1 MILFPA
7 IDLKDGNCVRL
18 FRGDMQQATVFHDNP
33 AEQARIFQDQGFA
46 WIHVVDLNGA
56 VAGHQV
62 NEVAISKILD
72 VVDLPIQLGGGIRSL
87 SAIEGWLKRGITRV
101 VLGTAAV
108 NNQKLVREACLEFPG
123 QVAVGIDARN
133 GNVATEGWINESSLT
148 AVELAKSLEDA
159 GVAVIIYTDIE
170 RDGALV
176 GLNVEETEHLAHAI
190 DIPIIASG
198 GVSSLEDI
206 RAIKAVANSGILG
219 VISGR
224 AIYEGTLDPASAL
237 ALCSG

>member
-72 VVDLPIQLGGGIRSL
+72 VP
-87 SAIEGWLKRGITRV
+87 
-101 VLGTAAV
+101 LGTIKSRINRARL
-108 NNQKLVREACLEFPG
+108 QLQEKL
-123 QVAVGIDARN
+123 
-133 GNVATEGWINESSLT
+133 
-148 AVELAKSLEDA
+148 KSVYKDRRTT
-159 GVAVIIYTDIE
+159 I
-170 RDGALV
+170 
-176 GLNVEETEHLAHAI
+176 
-190 DIPIIASG
+190 
-198 GVSSLEDI
+198 
-206 RAIKAVANSGILG
+206 
-219 VISGR
+219 
-224 AIYEGTLDPASAL
+224 
-237 ALCSG
+237 

>member
-123 QVAVGIDARN
+123 QVAVGRRKRPSPPHLDSRTARTCRSTN
-133 GNVATEGWINESSLT
+133 PKQRPCPPTSR
-148 AVELAKSLEDA
+148 LAP
-159 GVAVIIYTDIE
+159 
-170 RDGALV
+170 R
-176 GLNVEETEHLAHAI
+176 
-190 DIPIIASG
+190 
-198 GVSSLEDI
+198 
-206 RAIKAVANSGILG
+206 R
-219 VISGR
+219 
-224 AIYEGTLDPASAL
+224 
-237 ALCSG
+237 

>member
-1 MILFPA
+1 M
-7 IDLKDGNCVRL
+7 
-18 FRGDMQQATVFHDNP
+18 
-33 AEQARIFQDQGFA
+33 
-46 WIHVVDLNGA
+46 
-56 VAGHQV
+56 
-62 NEVAISKILD
+62 
-72 VVDLPIQLGGGIRSL
+72 
-87 SAIEGWLKRGITRV
+87 
-101 VLGTAAV
+101 GTAAV
-108 NNQKLVREACLEFPG
+108 KNQKLVREACLEFPG

-133 GNVATEGWINESSLT
+133 GNVATEGWTNESSLT
-148 AVELAKSLEDA
+148 AVELAKSIEDA

-176 GLNVEETEHLAHAI
+176 GLNIEETEHLACAI